1 MDPANSGPKDSWRR
15 RSWLC
20 SVYAIRPW
28 CVYCGSVFFCRADSS
43 VRLPE
48 EIEFWPVWMV
58 FLPQKVERT
67 YTCIFLGMLNFNLQR
82 ENLLFLTRHWKKNLR
97 IFFRFQPVLTGL
109 ATIPGMAQRCC
120 DQGVLVEDVR
130 RSFNHQLRIYIDQV
144 LESSRSTLKHPETI
158 IPLHP
163 ISFSIFFRS
172 GGVVGPCFDE
182 AIAIFALDECP
193 TTACWPGGMHWVVW
207 SWPNLRINMSK

>member
-1 MDPANSGPKDSWRR
+1 
-15 RSWLC
+15 
-20 SVYAIRPW
+20 
-28 CVYCGSVFFCRADSS
+28 
-43 VRLPE
+43 
-48 EIEFWPVWMV
+48 
-58 FLPQKVERT
+58 
-67 YTCIFLGMLNFNLQR
+67 MLNFNLQR

-193 TTACWPGGMHWVVW
+193 TTACWPGECIEWFGVGQTWESTCQNKCSIQIIGIPSYAYSTYLSYTSHLG
-207 SWPNLRINMSK
+207 SWTGKV